1 MKTKSMKII
10 IAKSMRLWVHIKGQR
25 SLAHNQHA
33 CFLWAAYISP
43 YHKGKPYTC
52 GELFLS
58 DVHDHTE
65 LKCYRSE
72 ERPYHKGKPYTCG
85 ELFLSDVHDH
95 TELKCYW
102 KSKQRNK
109 KPTPHCWQSFIKTLH
124 ADTSRLH
131 VANCILRVQ
140 NVLILL
146 QCEWYKM
153 K

>member
-1 MKTKSMKII
+1 MTII
-10 IAKSMRLWVHIKGQR
+10 IAKSMRLWVHIKGQW

-33 CFLWAAYISP
+33 GFLWAAYIS
-43 YHKGKPYTC
+43 
-52 GELFLS
+52 
-58 DVHDHTE
+58 
-65 LKCYRSE
+65 
-72 ERPYHKGKPYTCG
+72 PYHKGKPYTCG

-131 VANCILRVQ
+131 VANFF
-140 NVLILL
+140 
-146 QCEWYKM
+146 WGYKM
-153 K
+153 SWYCCSVNDIKWNKDTVTRNKDEQKNSKRKASCKPVSANIPVQSLTRNR